1 MTDYSFGHEKIN
13 ELAIKYKSAS
23 SFEKKNIKNEIS
35 SLFAELYENNEIH
48 IRGIDENIFINE
60 LTDLIYGL
68 SKKNSSSI
76 LDTFPEGD
84 FFAYMITSIK
94 NSDKKKYARQKKEQ
108 INSEIVDSESDKFSM
123 ELVAEKRNDA
133 EIFVLSI
140 LQMEFV
146 KHLTKKQYNTDRQ
159 MYTKLFWTSHITKF
173 CKLLYDENVEYP
185 IRKTLMNNETT
196 IFKNMNIDFLDH
208 IMEELC
214 RCISEISESEYK
226 KNKCFGIN
234 QNPEDRISP
243 MFDAKVYKSFLKD
256 YLNKSVSDAAISQQ
270 RKYYYE
276 SINKLRP

>member
-48 IRGIDENIFINE
+48 SRGIDENIFINE

-84 FFAYMITSIK
+84 FFGYMITSIK